1 MRRFPMQACCLFS
14 GVAVATLALFLMP
27 IIGAQS
33 DKPTAAKLKQS
44 AKTTTDDR
52 VRATLTT
59 ALQSYPPDAPY
70 LASADAD
77 LQQASVTMQPG
88 VAQQLTALQGAATTR
103 RRGNPIANLVLG
115 LRTEASSFDPMH
127 TKLVHLGLRLTV
139 LCGLIFVVAGVR
151 SE

>member
-27 IIGAQS
+27 IIGAQA

-44 AKTTTDDR
+44 AKTTSDER
-52 VRATLTT
+52 IRSTLTT
-59 ALQSYPPDAPY
+59 ALQNYPPDAPY
-70 LASADAD
+70 MATADAD
-77 LQQASVTMQPG
+77 LQQASVTMQPS
-88 VAQQLTALQGAATTR
+88 VAQQLTAVQGAATAR
-103 RRGNPIANLVLG
+103 RRGNPIASLVLG
-115 LRTEASSFDPMH
+115 LRTDASSFDPMR

-139 LCGLIFVVAGVR
+139 LCGLIFVIAVVR